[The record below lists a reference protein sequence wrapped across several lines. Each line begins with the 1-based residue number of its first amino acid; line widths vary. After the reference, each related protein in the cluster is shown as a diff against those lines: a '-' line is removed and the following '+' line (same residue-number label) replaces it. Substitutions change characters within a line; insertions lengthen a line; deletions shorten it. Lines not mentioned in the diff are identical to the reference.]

1 MACGHRQGVVWAN
14 ISHTRSDWGVVMKC
28 ASIMQ
33 SGIALLVSSL
43 AVTAALAQQAAV
55 APATAKVALGNG
67 GVPIAPTGLQDQPLA
82 AGPFT
87 YRTAEGQDI
96 RVSVLA
102 RDLEYPYALAFL
114 PDGDLLFT
122 ERPGRLRIMRNG
134 VVDPMPI
141 AGGPPA
147 RFAGRSGSLGAI
159 HGYMSLVVHP
169 RFAENHLIYFS
180 YSKLLAPDRHV
191 AAVARARL
199 EQGALKDLRDI
210 HVSEG
215 RGVLSLAM
223 TPDGML
229 WIAGGSDA
237 AAQDPKSLLG
247 KVLRLKDD
255 GSVPAD
261 NPFVG
266 TEGHRPEIYTLGHRS
281 SMGLTVHPS
290 TGEVW
295 LAEMGP
301 NGGDEINVLKPG
313 RNYGW
318 PTVSL
323 GRTYP
328 GPWQAKVNEP
338 THAGF
343 EPPLLYWMPSIS
355 VSGLTFYTG
364 NALPAWKGDLF
375 VGGLRHAEVPG
386 TGRLDRIL
394 FNDRGEELR
403 RESLLG
409 DLHQRI
415 RDVKQ
420 GPDGLL
426 YVATDEPRGAIL
438 RIEPLRAGGVS
449 PPASAR

>member
-1 MACGHRQGVVWAN
+1 MKYTSCE
-14 ISHTRSDWGVVMKC
+14 RS
-28 ASIMQ
+28 
-33 SGIALLVSSL
+33 IALLCASVCLSL
-43 AVTAALAQQAAV
+43 AASAQQPAAV
-55 APATAKVALGNG
+55 QPAAQGRVPLGAG
-67 GVPIAPTGLQDQPLA
+67 GVPVAPTGLQDQPLP

-87 YRTAEGQDI
+87 YRTAEGQNI

-114 PDGDLLFT
+114 PNGDLLFT
-122 ERPGRLRIMRNG
+122 ERPGRLRILHNG
-134 VVDPMPI
+134 TVEPRPI
-141 AGGPPA
+141 EGGPPS
-147 RFAGRSGSLGAI
+147 RFAGRSGSLGAV
-159 HGYMSLVVHP
+159 HGYMSLAVHP
-169 RFAENHLIYFS
+169 RFAENHFIYFS
-180 YSKLLAPDRHV
+180 YSKPLDATRYV
-191 AAVARARL
+191 SAVARAKL
-199 EQGALKDLRDI
+199 EGGALKDLRDI
-210 HVSEG
+210 YTSDA
-215 RGVLSLAM
+215 RGALSLAM
-223 TPDGML
+223 TSDGLL

-237 AAQDPKSLLG
+237 AAQDPASLNG

-266 TEGHRPEIYTLGHRS
+266 RQGYRPEIYTMGHRS
-281 SMGLTVHPS
+281 SMGLTVNPS

-318 PTVSL
+318 PAVSL

-328 GPWQAKVNEP
+328 GPWQAKVAEP
-338 THAGF
+338 THAGY
-343 EPPLLYWMPSIS
+343 EPPVVYWMPSIS

-364 NALPAWKGDLF
+364 DALPRWKGDLF
-375 VGGLRHAEVPG
+375 VGGLRYGEVPG

-394 FNDRGEELR
+394 FSDRMEELR

-409 DLHQRI
+409 ELHQRI

-426 YVATDEPRGAIL
+426 YIATDEPRGAIL
-438 RIEPLRAGGVS
+438 RIEPAG
-449 PPASAR
+449 P